1 MKSVQSLWSSIL
13 ADLKKALSATAVKTW
28 FDDVIPVLLDEK
40 SLILYCKTDFKREA
54 IEKYYIPSVENV
66 LKQKFAKD
74 VSVRFFTHQ
83 EYSEYQ
89 AGDASRNG
97 NDIDFIHLL

>member
-13 ADLKKALSATAVKTW
+13 ADLKKELSATAVKTW

-54 IEKYYIPSVENV
+54 IEKYYIPSVEKV
-66 LKQKFAKD
+66 LKQKFAK
-74 VSVRFFTHQ
+74 
-83 EYSEYQ
+83 
-89 AGDASRNG
+89 
-97 NDIDFIHLL
+97 

>member
-13 ADLKKALSATAVKTW
+13 ADLKKELSATAVKTW

-66 LKQKFAKD
+66 LK
-74 VSVRFFTHQ
+74 
-83 EYSEYQ
+83 
-89 AGDASRNG
+89 
-97 NDIDFIHLL
+97 